1 MHTHFVNYFEYSS
14 APSAV
19 VGLALNV
26 TGSQLIVNWNPPS
39 TPNGVVINYNVTLSG
54 INLANSK
61 VIEIGPNSAMI
72 TMGTSYTMD
81 HTSIPY
87 SRYTAVV
94 FASTSAGPGPTTTVI
109 VQTPEEGE

>member
-26 TGSQLIVNWNPPS
+26 TGSQLIVNWDTPS
-39 TPNGVVINYNVTLSG
+39 TPNGVIIGYNVVLSG
-54 INLANSK
+54 VNLANNEAITITPS
-61 VIEIGPNSAMI
+61 SATI
-72 TMGTSYTMD
+72 NETSYTVD

-87 SRYTAVV
+87 SDYTAVV
-94 FASTSAGPGPTTTVI
+94 FASTNVGPGPMTTVI